1 LIKHN
6 KKKVKIIKRK
16 IINDPVYGFINTSTE
31 LIYEIIQHPYFQ
43 RLRRIKQ
50 LGLTD
55 LVYPGA
61 LHTRFHHALGAM
73 HLMGEALKSLRAK
86 GNEISDLEYEAAQ
99 IAILLHDI
107 GHGPFSHV
115 LEASLLTGVHHE
127 QISVVIMQQLNE
139 QLNGKLALAIEMFSG
154 KYHRTFFNQLISSQL
169 DIDRLDYL
177 NRDSF
182 FTGVSE
188 ASIGSERIIKMLNI
202 VDEKIVVEQKGIYSI
217 ETFLNARRFMY
228 WQVYLHKTAI
238 AAEEMLIQIIKRAK
252 HLSASGI
259 KVETLANIQLFID
272 NEVDLNLFKT
282 DKKYLKAFLKLDDY
296 DIWASIKTWVDH
308 PDYTLSTICKLL
320 LNRNLFKIELSDKP
334 ISETK
339 KNIIKN
345 KILANKQIDS
355 ETINHFLVENIA
367 TNSAYQNSSQNINI
381 LTKEGKVVEIS
392 AASDLPTIKA
402 LSNIVKKYY
411 ICWPNDVYL

>member
-1 LIKHN
+1 M
-6 KKKVKIIKRK
+6 KKNKRK
-16 IINDPVYGFINTSTE
+16 IINDPVYGFINTNTD
-31 LIYEIIQHPYFQ
+31 LLFDIIQHPYFQ

-73 HLMGEALKSLRAK
+73 HLMGEALKSLRSK
-86 GNEISDLEYEAAQ
+86 NHLISDLEYEAAQ
-99 IAILLHDI
+99 IAILLHDV

-115 LEASLLTGVHHE
+115 LEASLLNGVHHE
-127 QISVVIMQQLNE
+127 EISQKIMEILNE
-139 QLNGKLALAIEMFSG
+139 QFDGRLSLAIEMFTDLYPR
-154 KYHRTFFNQLISSQL
+154 KFFNQLISSQL

-202 VDEKIVVEQKGIYSI
+202 VEDKIVVEQKGIYSI
-217 ETFLNARRFMY
+217 ENFLNARRFMY

-252 HLSASGI
+252 AISKEGG
-259 KVETLANIQLFID
+259 KVETLPSLQLFID
-272 NEVDLNLFKT
+272 DEVDYQLFNNNP
-282 DKKYLKAFLKLDDY
+282 KYIEAFLHLDDY
-296 DIWASIKTWVDH
+296 DIWASIKLWANH
-308 PDYTLSTICKLL
+308 PDYALSTICKLL
-320 LNRNLFKIELSDKP
+320 LNRNLFKIELADRP
-334 ISETK
+334 FSEAK
-339 KNIIKN
+339 KKLIIEQ
-345 KILANKQIDS
+345 ILNNKQINNQ
-355 ETINHFLVENIA
+355 TIKHFFIENIA
-367 TNSAYQNSSQNINI
+367 TNSAYQHSSQNINI
-381 LTKEGKVVEIS
+381 LTKEGKIEEIS
-392 AASDLPTIKA
+392 VASDLPTIKA

-411 ICWPNDVYL
+411 ICWPKDVSL

>member
-1 LIKHN
+1 
-6 KKKVKIIKRK
+6 VKIYKRK

-31 LIYEIIQHPYFQ
+31 LLYEIIQHPYFQ

-86 GNEISDLEYEAAQ
+86 GNDISDDEFEAAQ
-99 IAILLHDI
+99 IAILLHDV

-115 LEASLLTGVHHE
+115 LEASLLSGVHHE
-127 QISVVIMQQLNE
+127 VLSKTIMENLNE
-139 QLNGKLALAIEMFSG
+139 ALNGRLTLAIEMFIG
-154 KYHRTFFNQLISSQL
+154 NYPRKFFNQLISSQL

-202 VDEKIVVEQKGIYSI
+202 VNDEIVVEQKGIYSI

-252 HLSASGI
+252 TLAKNGTKI
-259 KVETLANIQLFID
+259 ETLPNLQLFIE
-272 NEVDLNLFKT
+272 NEVDFQKFTN
-282 DKKYLKAFLKLDDY
+282 DPKYLSAFLKLDDY
-296 DIWASIKTWVDH
+296 DIWASIKLWANHT
-308 PDYTLSTICKLL
+308 DYVLSTICNQL
-320 LNRNLFKIELSDKP
+320 LNRNLFKIELSDSP
-334 ISETK
+334 FSTAK
-339 KNIIKN
+339 KQTIKN
-345 KILANKQIDS
+345 KVLENKLIDN
-355 ETINHFLVENIA
+355 ETINYFFIENIA

-381 LTKEGKVVEIS
+381 LTKEGEVVEIS
-392 AASDLPTIKA
+392 IASDLPTIKA

-411 ICWPNDVYL
+411 ICWPKDVYL